1 MRQSMTGKTLIIHTA
16 FVGDIV
22 CSTPLIRRL
31 KESSPESGLDYLTT
45 LPGREILKTNP
56 HLDRVITYD
65 KRGADR
71 GIKGF
76 IRVCRKL
83 RRLQYETAI
92 IPHRYLRST
101 LIACF
106 AGIPTRIGFHNSEG
120 RLFLTKSVRY
130 RRGIH
135 EVERLLMLAE

>member
-1 MRQSMTGKTLIIHTA
+1 MAGRTLIIHTA
-16 FVGDIV
+16 FIGDIV

-101 LIACF
+101 LIAFF
-106 AGIPTRIGFHNSEG
+106 AGIPRRVGFHNSEG
-120 RLFLTKSVRY
+120 RLFLTKTVRY
-130 RRGIH
+130 KRGIH
-135 EVERLLMLAE
+135 EVERLLTLAE